1 MKILNIKKIDKY
13 NYELSDDYEKYNLNI
28 QFYTSFNVDDLRSIY
43 IHENLLKNNNI
54 LSFGNLEDTCG
65 KVIKSKDD
73 EDLII
78 LFLKDGTKMIM
89 KRLYG

>member
-1 MKILNIKKIDKY
+1 MKILDIKKIDKY

-28 QFYTSFNVDDLRSIY
+28 QFYTSFNTDDLRSIY
-43 IHENLLKNNNI
+43 IHENLLKNNNV